1 MPQRIWNEGL
11 TNAMSLAESIAAK
24 MACHAPSNV
33 VDQVEVGAQCSLPL
47 ADKSVECCFKAWS
60 LSRSMQTME
69 TVEQLSTSS
78 GLTNA
83 MSLAESITAKMACHT
98 PSKVEV
104 GTQSSLP
111 LADKSVGCS
120 FEAGSLS
127 RSMQTM
133 ETVEQLSTSSGQRR
147 LRKPNMATAQCSI
160 DVFEQLDDAARVEAY
175 RTAVSEAGALKT
187 EVDQLRRELE
197 GLKIMFSNGHDS
209 VKEVDAP
216 KPPLDPQLQASHD
229 FFCNLLAPIVER
241 IERLESKT
249 REDSDAESCQSTE
262 TSAASIN
269 LQRGSGNQRGKAKD
283 EATLCISNSSGE
295 DARNRLSSFAASSL
309 PHLGKDVTAW
319 FHQVDFWFRTFSVH
333 EEVAIPFI
341 ISRLPAKDFTWMRHH
356 AKMVNIATW
365 ADVKAAFRRRY
376 NIDCDVTSKQ
386 RMFGATQRAG
396 ESCTDF
402 AYRKLD
408 LMEQCNYPVL
418 QKEKCQVIMATLS
431 DKAKKHFFD
440 KNFEELNDMID
451 SFLRFDQ
458 ISNTEENVKVLV
470 AVEPPTSQTTERPVL
485 VKRSSRKSMRNRQRK
500 ESMESSGLRNAMS
513 LAESIT
519 AKRACYTPS
528 KVVGHVEIGTKCS
541 LPLADKSV
549 GCSLKARSVSRSMQ
563 TTETV
568 EQLSTSSGG
577 Q

>member
-1 MPQRIWNEGL
+1 
-11 TNAMSLAESIAAK
+11 MSYEDVYSLLMWGRRSLRV
-24 MACHAPSNV
+24 PL
-33 VDQVEVGAQCSLPL
+33 VEPLP
-47 ADKSVECCFKAWS
+47 
-60 LSRSMQTME
+60 
-69 TVEQLSTSS
+69 
-78 GLTNA
+78 
-83 MSLAESITAKMACHT
+83 
-98 PSKVEV
+98 
-104 GTQSSLP
+104 
-111 LADKSVGCS
+111 
-120 FEAGSLS
+120 
-127 RSMQTM
+127 
-133 ETVEQLSTSSGQRR
+133 SGQRR

-295 DARNRLSSFAASSL
+295 DARDRLSSFAASSL

-440 KNFEELNDMID
+440 KNFEKLNDMID

-500 ESMESSGLRNAMS
+500 ESMESSGSSENQLPQKNLPQREHEVKPPPRNQTYYS
-513 LAESIT
+513 PRVFNRSQGNTSRIRKLCLNCS
-519 AKRACYTPS
+519 RS
-528 KVVGHVEIGTKCS
+528 GHFVTQCR
-541 LPLADKSV
+541 LPLTAEF
-549 GCSLKARSVSRSMQ
+549 LKWQ
-563 TTETV
+563 E
-568 EQLSTSSGG
+568 EFESTSPKEQGNDQLVTPMPASSH